1 MPVPAVWSGYTPS
14 MKVAPIWF
22 SQGIRAKHT
31 LENSTHCSAPYKK
44 LLCAYFMLQLKCEPE
59 NPWAMKT
66 GLPVCLCSLSA
77 SHLLPP
83 VSLYHCEVGANVML
97 LQVLMEPACAVLV
110 TPAVAWRRPEDA
122 LLHCSVAFKCLEC
135 WSMRWSM
142 SHEPS
147 SLQDGSSSQDGQ
159 SSQQTFQSITSCK
172 LCGLSWLLCST
183 CASVRDITLL
193 AHPSAGQQ
201 VARASICWPSRCS
214 RIHLLASTLLAHP
227 SAGQHVASASI
238 CWPARCKY
246 IHLLASTLQ
255 VHPSAGQHLA
265 RASICWPARFFGHYA
280 HSGRCIC
287 VWLCMHQRC
296 YNSSALHSLA
306 AALSYFCT
314 HTALHSRVTAILP
327 VLHLRPS
334 TCVVSFDMQ
343 AALA

>member
-193 AHPSAGQQ
+193 AHPSAGQH
-201 VARASICWPSRCS
+201 A
-214 RIHLLASTLLAHP
+214 
-227 SAGQHVASASI
+227 ASASI
-238 CWPARCKY
+238 CWPARCKR

-255 VHPSAGQHLA
+255 VHPSAGQHA
-265 RASICWPARFFGHYA
+265 ASASICWPAPCSRIHLLA
-280 HSGRCIC
+280 STLLWPLRSLRALH
-287 VWLCMHQRC
+287 LCMALHAPEVLQFLG
-296 YNSSALHSLA
+296 SALACCRTFILLHTHR
-306 AALSYFCT
+306 AALSRHCNT
-314 HTALHSRVTAILP
+314 SSLALAALHLCGII
-327 VLHLRPS
+327 
-334 TCVVSFDMQ
+334 
-343 AALA
+343 